1 MSLELQIWDA
11 ADPHDRKAWI
21 DLWALWPGREIFGHP
36 DYVRLYAGP
45 HDRAVCAAASAGQS
59 YVLYPFL
66 LRALGDEP
74 YCDASLRDCTDIAS
88 PYGYSGPFRW
98 GDTWNPDALR
108 AFWLEFDAW
117 ASESHVVSEVVRL
130 SLFPEALVEYT
141 GERREILDNVVRVL
155 GSEDELW
162 RDFEYKVRKNVNK
175 ARASGVTVQIDE
187 KGDHLDDFLAVYTG
201 TMNRRNAGEAY
212 YFPREYFER
221 IHADLKGQF
230 AYFHAFVGGAVVS
243 TELVLVSADRVYS
256 FLGGTDAAWFHVR
269 PNDLLKVEIMN
280 WACRAGKTEFVLGG
294 GYARG
299 DGIYR
304 YKLSFAP
311 NGSVPFSIGSRV
323 LNADAYGE
331 MIRAR
336 RRFAVMQGVP
346 WQPNPEYFPAYRG

>member
-1 MSLELQIWDA
+1 VRLELQIWDA

-21 DLWALWPGREIFGHP
+21 DSWAQWPGREIFGHP

-45 HDRAVCAAASAGQS
+45 HDQALCAAASAGGS

-74 YCDASLRDCTDIAS
+74 YCDASLRDCADIAT
-88 PYGYSGPFRW
+88 PYGYGGPFRW
-98 GDTWNPDALR
+98 GAAWNPDAVR

-117 ASESHVVSEVVRL
+117 AARSRVVSEVVRL
-130 SLFPEALVEYT
+130 SLFPETLVEYT
-141 GERREILDNVVRVL
+141 GDRRALSDNVVRVL
-155 GSEDELW
+155 KSEDELW

-175 ARASGVTVQIDE
+175 AGASGVTVRIDE
-187 KGDHLDDFLAVYTG
+187 KGDRLDDFLAIYTG
-201 TMNRRNAGEAY
+201 TMNRRNAGETY

-243 TELVLVSADRVYS
+243 TELVLVSADRIYS
-256 FLGGTDAAWFHVR
+256 FHGGTDAAWFHVR

-280 WACRAGKTEFVLGG
+280 WARSAGKTEFVLGG

-323 LNADAYGE
+323 LNVNAYDQ
-331 MIRAR
+331 MIHAR
-336 RRFAVMQGVP
+336 RMFAAMQGAQ